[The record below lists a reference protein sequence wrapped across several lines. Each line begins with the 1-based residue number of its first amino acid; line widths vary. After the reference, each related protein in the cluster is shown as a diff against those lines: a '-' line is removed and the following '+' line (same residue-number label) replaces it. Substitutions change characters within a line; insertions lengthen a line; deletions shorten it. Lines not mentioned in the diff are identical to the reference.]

1 MHSERLAIGLFFLG
15 MLFSGW
21 CSYMANRRRKDP
33 SVPFYLGNVNE
44 SGRKYV
50 WLALVGFLLI
60 VISFF
65 FR

>member
-1 MHSERLAIGLFFLG
+1 MDLAIGLFFLG
-15 MLFSGW
+15 SVLSAW
-21 CSYMANRRRKDP
+21 CVHMAARRRKDP

-50 WLALVGFLLI
+50 WVALFGFLLI

-65 FR
+65 FS